1 MGQKVNPIGLR
12 LGINRTWDSRW
23 YASDKYGDLLH
34 EDLKLRKYLFD
45 RLSQAGV
52 SRVVIERPAKKA
64 RVTIHS
70 ARPGVVI
77 GKKGADIEKLRSD
90 LSRMTGSDV
99 HLNII
104 EIRKPEID
112 AKLVAENI
120 AQQLERRV
128 AFRRAMKRS
137 VQSAM
142 RLGAQ
147 ECRLEAGSLTREI
160 YGSEVIHERHRH
172 RYEFNNRYLDALRE
186 AGMVFSGFSVDG
198 LVETIE
204 LPDHPWFMASQFHPE
219 FTSSPRDGHPVFTGF
234 INAALQYQSQEL
246 AVAAGA

>member
-23 YASDKYGDLLH
+23 YANDENYAGLLH
-34 EDLKLRKYLFD
+34 EDIKLRNYLFD
-45 RLSQAGV
+45 KLSQAGI

-77 GKKGADIEKLRSD
+77 GKKGSDIERLRKEVAE
-90 LSRMTGSDV
+90 MTDSEV
-99 HLNII
+99 HLNIV

-128 AFRRAMKRS
+128 AFRRAMKRA

-142 RLGAQ
+142 RLGAEGIRINCAGRLGGAEIARTEWYREGRVPLHTLRADVDYGTATGRTTYGACGVKVWVFKGEILAHDPMAQDKRLQ
-147 ECRLEAGSLTREI
+147 EQQVSR
-160 YGSEVIHERHRH
+160 
-172 RYEFNNRYLDALRE
+172 
-186 AGMVFSGFSVDG
+186 
-198 LVETIE
+198 
-204 LPDHPWFMASQFHPE
+204 
-219 FTSSPRDGHPVFTGF
+219 
-234 INAALQYQSQEL
+234 
-246 AVAAGA
+246 